1 LNGTRSK
8 ANGITSLLIKI
19 EGTESKGITEVL
31 NLYECSLEH
40 QLSHNAFVPVYANYV
55 DFYEK

>member
-1 LNGTRSK
+1 LNGTHRK

-19 EGTESKGITEVL
+19 EGTESKGVTEVL
-31 NLYECSLEH
+31 NLHQCSLEH
-40 QLSHNAFVPVYANYV
+40 QLSRNAFVPVYANYV